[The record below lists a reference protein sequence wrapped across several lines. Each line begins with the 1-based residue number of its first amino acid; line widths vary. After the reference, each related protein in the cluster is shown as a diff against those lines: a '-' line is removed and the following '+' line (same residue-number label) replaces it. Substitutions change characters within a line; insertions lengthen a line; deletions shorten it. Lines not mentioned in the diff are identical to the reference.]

1 MMERI
6 YFGEKGGVEQL
17 WRIFLGKSVVLKMDG
32 DNKQMRKR
40 RHKKQKESTF
50 GEKRGIENQCKE

>member
-40 RHKKQKESTF
+40 RHKK
-50 GEKRGIENQCKE
+50 